1 MSVDVSL
8 TTPFEVGSSR
18 FLFKSPGSLA
28 MPGGVGILFWDVT
41 PDGERFLFAV
51 PVGQSAAAPYTV
63 VQSWQTLLKR

>member
-41 PDGERFLFAV
+41 PDGERFLLPFRLGRVRPRHTQLCRAGR
-51 PVGQSAAAPYTV
+51 PS
-63 VQSWQTLLKR
+63 